1 MKYLKLYKNKFG
13 LINIIIISTLLS
25 GCDLFMSDDTK
36 INIAEKACAEAEATR
51 RFESARRVKL
61 INDARSKI
69 GKGIYPMNPDPWI
82 EYGDCLSTILD
93 KSDLSPSNHWR
104 ID

>member
-1 MKYLKLYKNKFG
+1 MVSMIIFSILLFGCGKY
-13 LINIIIISTLLS
+13 
-25 GCDLFMSDDTK
+25 MSDEKK
-36 INIAEKACAEAEATR
+36 IAIAKKACAEAEATR

-61 INDARSKI
+61 INDARSEI

-93 KSDLSPSNHWR
+93 KKDLSSSSHW
-104 ID
+104 ILN